1 MSDEEK
7 EVDAESEEENTPES
21 GWVGSHPE
29 RKTKYFPEKIYLF
42 KNRHNLYQKKNL
54 DQSSDCFNCIVH

>member
-21 GWVGSHPE
+21 GWVGSQPV
-29 RKTKYFPEKIYLF
+29 RKTEYSPEKLHLF
-42 KNRHNLYQKKNL
+42 KIRHNLDKRM
-54 DQSSDCFNCIVH
+54 